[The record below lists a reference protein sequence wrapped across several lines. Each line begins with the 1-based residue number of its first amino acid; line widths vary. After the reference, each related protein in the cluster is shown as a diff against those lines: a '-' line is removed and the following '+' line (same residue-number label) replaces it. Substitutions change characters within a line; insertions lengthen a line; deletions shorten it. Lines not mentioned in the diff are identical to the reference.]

1 MRRELRVTLA
11 LATLLLGCARQP
23 SSAAQPGQT
32 GHDRRPMGSAASS
45 RALERACVAGGPE
58 RCFDATD
65 DNCNGVIDEGCGI
78 DTGPVQFV
86 IAWDAPAA
94 DVDLRVTDPNGEL
107 AEAGRPLASGLVK
120 QRDCPGRN
128 DDCGG
133 RNLENVFLDGLEAP
147 PGTYQVRIVLE
158 ELGGESPPIR
168 VRFGARVGPRTYQ
181 YEVRLDGVD
190 ARLDARFV
198 L

>member
-1 MRRELRVTLA
+1 MRREHGVGFA
-11 LATLLLGCARQP
+11 LAALLIGCSRP
-23 SSAAQPGQT
+23 AATTPRVAAGNRAST
-32 GHDRRPMGSAASS
+32 TAVAVTPMP
-45 RALERACVAGGPE
+45 ERACVAGGPE
-58 RCFDATD
+58 RCFDAID

-107 AEAGRPLASGLVK
+107 AEAGRPLESGLVK

-128 DDCGG
+128 NDCRG
-133 RNLENVFLDGLEAP
+133 RNLENVFLDGPEP
-147 PGTYQVRIVLE
+147 PRGTYKIRIVLE

-168 VRFGARVGPRTYQ
+168 VRFGARVGPRSYQ
-181 YEVRLDGVD
+181 YEVRLDAAD
-190 ARLDARFV
+190 AKFDTHFV

>member
-1 MRRELRVTLA
+1 MTLRRASGTLLFLGLA
-11 LATLLLGCARQP
+11 LACSPAKKAP
-23 SSAAQPGQT
+23 A
-32 GHDRRPMGSAASS
+32 SAASPPNEGPIS
-45 RALERACVAGGPE
+45 SGPERACVASGPE

-65 DNCNGVIDEGCGI
+65 DNCNGVIDEGCGL

-107 AEAGRPLASGLVK
+107 AEAGRPLSSGLVK

-128 DDCGG
+128 NECRG
-133 RNLENVFLDGLEAP
+133 RNLENVFLDALEP
-147 PGTYQVRIVLE
+147 VRGSYKIRIVLE

-168 VRFGARVGPRTYQ
+168 VRFGARVGARSYGM
-181 YEVRLDGVD
+181 EVRLDGPD
-190 ARLDARFV
+190 AAYDARFT

>member
-1 MRRELRVTLA
+1 MRLVPPLA
-11 LATLLLGCARQP
+11 LVFVTGLACSRAPAPSPASGARTN
-23 SSAAQPGQT
+23 APG
-32 GHDRRPMGSAASS
+32 PVF
-45 RALERACVAGGPE
+45 ALERACVASGPE
-58 RCFDATD
+58 RCADAID

-107 AEAGRPLASGLVK
+107 AEAGRPLSSGLVK

-128 DDCGG
+128 QECRG
-133 RNLENVFLDGLEAP
+133 RNLENVFIDALEAP
-147 PGTYQVRIVLE
+147 RGTYRARVVLE
-158 ELGGESPPIR
+158 DLGGESPPIR
-168 VRFGARVGPRTYQ
+168 VRFGARVGPRTYNF
-181 YEVRLDGVD
+181 ELRFD
-190 ARLDARFV
+190 APDAVYDAQFK

>member
-1 MRRELRVTLA
+1 VTISRAASKLLLFGLA
-11 LATLLLGCARQP
+11 LACSPAKTAPASAVTGRTPQTLGVWP
-23 SSAAQPGQT
+23 
-32 GHDRRPMGSAASS
+32 
-45 RALERACVAGGPE
+45 ERACVASGPE

-65 DNCNGVIDEGCGI
+65 DNCNGIIDEGCGI

-107 AEAGRPLASGLVK
+107 AEAGRPLTSGLVK

-128 DDCGG
+128 NECRGK
-133 RNLENVFLDGLEAP
+133 NLENVFLDALEP
-147 PGTYQVRIVLE
+147 VRGSYKIRIVLE
-158 ELGGESPPIR
+158 ELGGESAPIR
-168 VRFGARVGPRTYQ
+168 VRFGARVGPRSYGT
-181 YEVRLDGVD
+181 EVRLDGPD
-190 ARLDARFV
+190 AAYDARFT